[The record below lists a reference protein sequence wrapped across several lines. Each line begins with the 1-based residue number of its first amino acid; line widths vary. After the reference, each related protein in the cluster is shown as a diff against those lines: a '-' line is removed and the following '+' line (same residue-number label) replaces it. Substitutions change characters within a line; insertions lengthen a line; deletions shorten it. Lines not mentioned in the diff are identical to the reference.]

1 MTPLASEARPNI
13 ASQTALLET
22 KALLEATAELWLY
35 RKLVSRTVEV
45 FGDEVKASEWLSRP
59 NPDLG
64 DDTPLGVAQKNG
76 YDYRVIEPLLIR
88 IEHGIDY

>member
-1 MTPLASEARPNI
+1 MPASSTTVGRTPSTEASE
-13 ASQTALLET
+13 T
-22 KALLEATAELWLY
+22 TAELWLY

-59 NPDLG
+59 NADFG
-64 DDTPLGVAQKNG
+64 NETPLAVVQKNG
-76 YDYRVIEPLLIR
+76 YDYRVLEPFLIR